1 VSHKRSTRDSIQST
15 SQANQ
20 FINNNQS
27 LTPLNPSNT
36 SAITLTG
43 SSKLNHAQ
51 AELQAC
57 EAHLAEKEKELE
69 DIREKAIKRG
79 LERRCKALV
88 ACGWT
93 WGERGKQALRALE
106 ALGSNQATGK
116 PLIL

>member
-1 VSHKRSTRDSIQST
+1 VQAT

-20 FINNNQS
+20 FINDQSQS
-27 LTPLNPSNT
+27 LTPLNPLNT
-36 SAITLTG
+36 STATLTA

-51 AELQAC
+51 AELRAC

-106 ALGSNQATGK
+106 TLGSNQATGK
-116 PLIL
+116 SLSI